1 MKQISVKKA
10 LKAWQEIQ
18 PISEK
23 DRERL
28 SRRFTIDYNY
38 NSNHIEGNTLTYGQ
52 TEILL
57 LFGKIVGEATLRD
70 VQEMTASNVG
80 LKMMTA
86 EAKLNDMPLTQN
98 FIRTLHQTLLR
109 EDYTVYR
116 ELPGGAQTSYTIH
129 AGQYK
134 IRPNSVITR
143 YGDRFEYA
151 SPEETP
157 ALMTDL
163 VNWYNSEEELGRLS
177 PIELAALFHYRYI
190 RIHPFED
197 GNGRIARLM
206 VNYILSRHGM
216 PMIVVRSRKKQEY
229 LDALHQADLNVG
241 SVPSNGAH
249 ARLTDIAPFLQYFQ
263 GVVANEIYHD
273 YLFVTRKD
281 ENIWWYDGE
290 MIEFRTPNY
299 AKLLRLMQ
307 TQPKLTLDDMKEELC
322 ISLTA
327 VRKLVNQLVE
337 KNYVERNEKDSS
349 WRVIITPS
357 I

>member
-1 MKQISVKKA
+1 MKQVSFKKA

-18 PISEK
+18 PISER

-38 NSNHIEGNTLTYGQ
+38 NSNHIEGNMLTYGQ

-57 LFGKIVGEATLRD
+57 LFGKIVGEATVRD

-80 LKMMTA
+80 LKMMSE
-86 EAKLNDMPLTQN
+86 EAKMQDMPLTQN
-98 FIRTLHQTLLR
+98 FIRTLHKTLLR

-116 ELPGGAQTSYTIH
+116 NLPGGIQTSYTIH

-134 IRPNSVITR
+134 TRPNSVITR

-163 VNWYNSEEELGRLS
+163 INWYNSEEELGRLS
-177 PIELAALFHYRYI
+177 PVELAALFHYRYI

-197 GNGRIARLM
+197 GNGRIARLL
-206 VNYILSRHGM
+206 VNYILSRHGL

-229 LDALHQADLNVG
+229 LEALHRADLIVG
-241 SVPSNGAH
+241 KVPSHGAH
-249 ARLTDIAPFLQYFQ
+249 ATLNDIEPFVQYFQ
-263 GVVANEIYHD
+263 GLVANEIYND
-273 YLFVTRKD
+273 YLFVTRKE
-281 ENIWWYDGE
+281 ENVWWYDGE
-290 MIEFRTPNY
+290 MIDFRTPNY
-299 AKLLRLMQ
+299 AKLLRLMR
-307 TQPKLTLDDMKEELC
+307 TQPKLTLEDMMEELT
-322 ISLTA
+322 ISMTA
-327 VRKLVNQLVE
+327 VRKLVNQLIE
-337 KNYVERNEKDSS
+337 KNYVERNEKDNS
-349 WRVIITPS
+349 WRVFITPS